1 MSGRGARSS
10 GRSRSPAEPEPGP
23 QAGLISVCLPTF
35 NRPGL
40 LLQAVGSCLAQRHR
54 PLELLVGDDSLMP
67 EAAGPLDRLSLPD
80 GVALHYR
87 HNRPQL
93 GQAANINRLFARARG
108 DRLMLLHDDDRLR
121 PGGLDRLVR
130 AWADHPDTACAYGR
144 QVLVDAEGAALP
156 AETAAWDERYF
167 RLAARV
173 GPQASP
179 LVAAIRQQ
187 VPNDGFLIEAG
198 LARATG
204 YRSER
209 VIGQCVD
216 ADFMIRAAAG
226 APPGTFLFVDD
237 AVSDYRLTPASIAR
251 ATDLNRRQD
260 LFFDSVDA
268 IDGGPDEQEAKAV
281 LLARISVGASLDA
294 AMAGRRRAA
303 LRILLSRHYELPLFS
318 RWTLYRL
325 ACIVSPRGGMR
336 VKAWIQGGRMPARL
350 RQTTLVAPDAPA
362 PSDSRA

>member
-1 MSGRGARSS
+1 MSGRGARSV
-10 GRSRSPAEPEPGP
+10 GRHRSPTGLEPGP
-23 QAGLISVCLPTF
+23 PAGLISICLPPFT
-35 NRPGL
+35 RPGL
-40 LLQAVGSCLAQRHR
+40 LLQAVRSCLAQHYR
-54 PLELLVGDDSLMP
+54 PLELLVGDDSPEP
-67 EAAGPLDRLSLPD
+67 EAAGPLGQLSLPD
-80 GVALHYR
+80 GVALRYR
-87 HNRPQL
+87 RNRPQL
-93 GQAANINRLFARARG
+93 GQAGNINRLFAHARG

-130 AWADHPDTACAYGR
+130 AWADHPDTTCAYGR
-144 QVLVDAEGAALP
+144 QVLVDPAGVALP

-167 RLAARV
+167 RRAVRV

-204 YRSER
+204 YRSEH

-226 APPGTFLFVDD
+226 AAPGAFLFVDE
-237 AVSDYRLTPASIAR
+237 AVSDYRLTPVSIAR

-268 IDGGPDEQEAKAV
+268 IEGGPDEQEAKTV

-325 ACIVSPRGGMR
+325 ACILSPRAGMR

-362 PSDSRA
+362 PSGNRA